1 MLCLFRPKPE
11 KSVNNLT
18 LPLPHHTWCFWIW
31 FWKRGSKYHIPLNSL
46 NQNSVYVKRL
56 ANIQNTFLNF
66 EESALFFK
74 SLCYVNADWRKDL
87 HLSLFSFLNVLI
99 PSRKCSIKPPTKRI
113 NSVYVLTKNWH
124 LESKY
129 LNDYLDFFDL
139 PELYDRNARPN
150 KHSSAGSLLFTQLLL
165 PSSPTQFWIK
175 W

>member
-1 MLCLFRPKPE
+1 MNLDWSEYIIYFLVLFNFLLRHQLFNSSLTADLHQDVNIVFEFSWCL
-11 KSVNNLT
+11 T
-18 LPLPHHTWCFWIW
+18 
-31 FWKRGSKYHIPLNSL
+31 G
-46 NQNSVYVKRL
+46 
-56 ANIQNTFLNF
+56 TF
-66 EESALFFK
+66 
-74 SLCYVNADWRKDL
+74 YWRKRSVKALESKLRREDL

-124 LESKY
+124 LGSKY